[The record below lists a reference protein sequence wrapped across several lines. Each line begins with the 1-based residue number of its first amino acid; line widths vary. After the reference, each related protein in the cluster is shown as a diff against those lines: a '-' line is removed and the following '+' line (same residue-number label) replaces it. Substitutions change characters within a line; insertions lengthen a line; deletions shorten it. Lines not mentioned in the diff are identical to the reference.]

1 MSMQPFQMTDIES
14 RTKTYIGRA
23 GSRLKQISWV
33 WRVRAGMKV
42 AEISGETVTPHGSVE
57 IKRARR
63 GRRCARLLNLIGNWE
78 EEEYCRSY
86 LTALGGGVCRFD
98 DLKYIHIAL
107 DEQRDCC
114 NAAVHLAH
122 GLGPALRPSQRI
134 LERPRNLWYQAGR
147 KW

>member
-1 MSMQPFQMTDIES
+1 M
-14 RTKTYIGRA
+14 
-23 GSRLKQISWV
+23 
-33 WRVRAGMKV
+33 
-42 AEISGETVTPHGSVE
+42 
-57 IKRARR
+57 KRARR

-86 LTALGGGVCRFD
+86 LTALGGGVRRFD

-122 GLGPALRPSQRI
+122 G
-134 LERPRNLWYQAGR
+134 
-147 KW
+147 

>member
-1 MSMQPFQMTDIES
+1 MIDIES

-23 GSRLKQISWV
+23 GGCLKQISSV
-33 WRVRAGMKV
+33 WRVQTGMKV
-42 AEISGETVTPHGSVE
+42 AEISAETVIKSHGSDE
-57 IKRARR
+57 MKRARR
-63 GRRCARLLNLIGNWE
+63 GRRCARLLNLIGNWEE